1 LKALRNSPFNE
12 NLTFNVMLSSTAY
25 ASLSLTNAKFEISL
39 AKSVLIM
46 IYIHNMFFFAW
57 MEVQIG
63 DLTKK
68 EANLSILGGDIG
80 VMYIIQ
86 DELLKSSSTQFAG
99 VIARHPLADTLY
111 MRVVSNNPL
120 KDIIKATN
128 TVIEGAT
135 ELKKLL
141 ASKIKVK

>member
-1 LKALRNSPFNE
+1 
-12 NLTFNVMLSSTAY
+12 
-25 ASLSLTNAKFEISL
+25 
-39 AKSVLIM
+39 
-46 IYIHNMFFFAW
+46 
-57 MEVQIG
+57 MEVELG

-99 VIARHPLADTLY
+99 VIARHPLTDTLY
-111 MRVVSNNPL
+111 MRVVSNNPI

-128 TVIEGAT
+128 TAIGEAD

-141 ASKIKVK
+141 TSKIRVK

>member
-1 LKALRNSPFNE
+1 
-12 NLTFNVMLSSTAY
+12 
-25 ASLSLTNAKFEISL
+25 
-39 AKSVLIM
+39 
-46 IYIHNMFFFAW
+46 
-57 MEVQIG
+57 MEVQLG

-99 VIARHPLADTLY
+99 VIARHPLTDTLY
-111 MRVVSNNPL
+111 MRVVSNNPI

-128 TVIEGAT
+128 TAIGEAD
-135 ELKKLL
+135 ELENLL
-141 ASKIKVK
+141 TSKIKVN